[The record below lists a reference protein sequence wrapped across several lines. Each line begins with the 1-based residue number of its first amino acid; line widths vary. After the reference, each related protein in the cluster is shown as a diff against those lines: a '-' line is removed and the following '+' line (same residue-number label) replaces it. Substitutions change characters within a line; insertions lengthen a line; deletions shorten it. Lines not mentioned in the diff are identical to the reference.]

1 MFSKLILRNSKRER
15 NENGLFLGS
24 LIISIIAFYI
34 ILSLA
39 NQDVMI
45 FLAKMESDAVN
56 KLMKIVPV
64 FYGVTLFILFF
75 LIFYASNYQME
86 RRRHEFGVYLI
97 MGMRRFKLFAL
108 LLAEDIYNSLTALVI
123 GLPVAVLL
131 SELISLITARVV
143 GMGIIEHRISFSCEA
158 VWWTAFGFLS
168 IKLAV
173 FLILSG
179 KISRQEIAKLLVDT
193 PDGTKKQLHKGVYV
207 LSLVLGTGCL
217 VIAYC
222 MAIKGMSW
230 SGAGEMMLTV
240 ILGIMGTFLLFYG
253 LRFVIGILTGCE
265 GKNRQLHVFNFR
277 QIQETVIHKS
287 GTMAVCSLLILAA
300 ICFLGAGVA
309 FASYHGA
316 QQHVLDYTFQ
326 CSEKY
331 PSVTVIRDTLEKYGL
346 SGYFSDLSEM
356 KIGHIQT
363 SDDYDHAFQMDS
375 VMTVLKEMDES
386 DERDVLLNNFLLL
399 ETYPYLIALSDYN
412 HLLSTAGKPELNLDV
427 NEAGIYMDGD
437 FTTPERIRILNDILV
452 NRPVVYIDKTKFCLA
467 GDVQS
472 TSLVTDRY
480 ITLSFAL
487 ILPDEVFEY
496 YTQNKYEVFLNGV
509 LSTDFIGETSLLQ
522 AVSKM
527 NDKLN
532 QTGLEY
538 ESYLQN
544 MGRQLFYMVAAS
556 YITIYLAIIFLIIA
570 NTVIG
575 VQFLMGQ
582 RKANRRFMTLV
593 HLGATYEILCKASA
607 KQINWYFGM
616 PTVVAVVSSMF
627 GIRALFR
634 GLLPSGARDSLSG
647 MLIISVAVILVLCVV
662 EYLYMTVVKRSAN
675 KYLMTIMTPVREE

>member
-1 MFSKLILRNSKRER
+1 MFSKLISRNSKRER

-108 LLAEDIYNSLTALVI
+108 LLAEDIYNSLAALLI

-131 SELISLITARVV
+131 SELISLITARIV
-143 GMGIIEHRISFSCEA
+143 GMGIIGHRISFSCQA
-158 VWWTAFGFLS
+158 VLWTAFGFLL

-179 KISRQEIAKLLVDT
+179 KICRQEIADLLVDA
-193 PDGTKKQLHKGVYV
+193 PDGTKKQLHKSVYV
-207 LSLVLGTGCL
+207 LSLALGTGCL
-217 VIAYC
+217 AIAYC
-222 MAIKGMSW
+222 MAIKGWSW
-230 SGAGEMMLTV
+230 SGAGEMMFTV

-253 LRFVIGILTGCE
+253 LRFVIGILIGRG

-309 FASYHGA
+309 IASYYGA
-316 QQHVLDYTFQ
+316 QQHVLDYTFR

-331 PSVTVIRDTLEKYGL
+331 PSVTIIRDTLEKYGL

-356 KIGHIQT
+356 KIGHIKT
-363 SDDYDHAFQMDS
+363 SDDYEHAFQMDS

-386 DERDVLLNNFLLL
+386 DERDVLLNNLGYQ
-399 ETYPYLIALSDYN
+399 TYPYLIALSDYN
-412 HLLSTAGKPELNLDV
+412 HLLSISGKPELNLGV

-437 FTTPERIRILNDILV
+437 FTTSERVRILNDILED
-452 NRPVVYIDKTKFCLA
+452 RPVVYIDGTEFRLA
-467 GDVQS
+467 GDIQS

-496 YTQNKYEVFLNGV
+496 YSQNKYEVFLNGV
-509 LSTDFIGETSLLQ
+509 LSKDFIGEASVLQ
-522 AVSKM
+522 AVSQM

-532 QTGLEY
+532 QTGLDY

-582 RKANRRFMTLV
+582 RKANRRFMTLI

-616 PTVVAVVSSMF
+616 PTAVAAVSSIF
-627 GIRALFR
+627 GIRALFT
-634 GLLPSGARDSLSG
+634 GLLPSGARDSLPG
-647 MLIISVAVILVLCVV
+647 MLTISAAIIFVLCMV
-662 EYLYMTVVKRSAN
+662 EYIYMTIVKRSAN